1 VEGTLGWLGK
11 AAQEK
16 RKVVQESIG
25 AVNSEELIDKAWSG
39 VKTGVKASS
48 NAAHSASDLV
58 ARTATDVVHT
68 KAVTAAASVGKS
80 VLVGVGSTVI
90 HAADTVISAA
100 KGPEERVY
108 PNRALGG
115 TLLIEIS
122 GAPSADPPG
131 CEDMTDLNK
140 GMALYLRAFS
150 ACALHPLRAVAPS
163 CPPYRPSCRVHR
175 GARPV
180 RGGGGRPV
188 PLRRLRRHA
197 PRPRLRR
204 RHPRPLRRALRRE
217 GLPRDSRARPGAPAL
232 RAPRRARAHRPS
244 LPTPWPPGQPWL

>member
-1 VEGTLGWLGK
+1 VEGTIGWLGK

-131 CEDMTDLNK
+131 TLCM
-140 GMALYLRAFS
+140 
-150 ACALHPLRAVAPS
+150 P
-163 CPPYRPSCRVHR
+163 
-175 GARPV
+175 
-180 RGGGGRPV
+180 
-188 PLRRLRRHA
+188 
-197 PRPRLRR
+197 
-204 RHPRPLRRALRRE
+204 
-217 GLPRDSRARPGAPAL
+217 
-232 RAPRRARAHRPS
+232 
-244 LPTPWPPGQPWL
+244 